1 LNQQKCNSSI
11 IWERL
16 KIGDVN
22 ALGEIY
28 DLFIDDLISFG
39 SQFSND
45 KHYVMDCIHDV
56 FLDLYK
62 YRKNLASTDNV
73 KFYVY
78 RSLKN
83 KILKKSKEKVLHTP
97 LSTLNENGAFQN
109 YTESFE
115 ESIIS
120 KEVSDERTS
129 KLSRAITFLSKK
141 QKQGLFLR
149 YQEERD
155 YEEIATI
162 LDISV
167 ESSRTMVYRAI
178 KSLRNQLA
186 IFILVFQIIFH

>member
-1 LNQQKCNSSI
+1 MNQQKCNSSI

-16 KIGDVN
+16 KIGEVN

-45 KHYVMDCIHDV
+45 KHYVMDCIHDI

-83 KILKKSKEKVLHTP
+83 KILKKSKEKVL
-97 LSTLNENGAFQN
+97 STSLTTLHENGAFQN

-120 KEVSDERTS
+120 KEVLDEQTS
-129 KLSRAITFLSKK
+129 KLSRAITFLLKNK
-141 QKQGLFLR
+141 
-149 YQEERD
+149 
-155 YEEIATI
+155 
-162 LDISV
+162 
-167 ESSRTMVYRAI
+167 SRVC
-178 KSLRNQLA
+178 
-186 IFILVFQIIFH
+186 F